1 MGKWGNGTFYPFPLF
16 PRFPLCEENMAKF
29 KVLTPVEHNE
39 THYWPE
45 QDKAPKESPSFGH
58 GQAIPV
64 DASGVIELSDEHA
77 KPLLVGGAIVP
88 LKVKVEKTDRK

>member
-1 MGKWGNGTFYPFPLF
+1 
-16 PRFPLCEENMAKF
+16 MAKF

-45 QDKAPKESPSFGH
+45 TDQAPKESPSFGN

-64 DASGVIELSDEHA
+64 DASGVIELSDEQA
-77 KPLLVGGAIVP
+77 KPLLVGGAIAP
-88 LKVKVEKTDRK
+88 VKAKAEKK